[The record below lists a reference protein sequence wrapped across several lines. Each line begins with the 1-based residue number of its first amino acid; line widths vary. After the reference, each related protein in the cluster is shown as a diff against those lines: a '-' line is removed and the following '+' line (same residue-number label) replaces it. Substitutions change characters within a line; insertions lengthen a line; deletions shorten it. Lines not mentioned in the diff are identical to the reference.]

1 MNKAL
6 AIIALILGG
15 LAAFA
20 GSPYPRPKEVS
31 AVQLAQWI
39 KEHKPGLQIVDMR
52 SKAEF
57 DEFHV
62 PGSVWTRASARDA
75 QTTVI
80 VTNDPSTVP
89 ANAYVLR
96 GGVDEWRR
104 TPAVTR
110 YFGGVRR
117 GGC

>member
-1 MNKAL
+1 MKRILAAVAL
-6 AIIALILGG
+6 VLGG

-20 GSPYPRPKEVS
+20 GSPYPRPKEVT

-52 SKAEF
+52 SKREF

-62 PGSVWTRASARDA
+62 PGSVWMRASTGND

-89 ANAYVLR
+89 PNAYVLR
-96 GGVDEWRR
+96 GGVNDWHK

>member
-1 MNKAL
+1 MKRTL
-6 AIIALILGG
+6 AAIALILGG

-31 AVQLAQWI
+31 AAELVQWI

-62 PGSVWTRASARDA
+62 PGSVWMRASARDVR
-75 QTTVI
+75 TTVI

-89 ANAYVLR
+89 PNTCVLH
-96 GGVDEWRR
+96 GGVDAWRK